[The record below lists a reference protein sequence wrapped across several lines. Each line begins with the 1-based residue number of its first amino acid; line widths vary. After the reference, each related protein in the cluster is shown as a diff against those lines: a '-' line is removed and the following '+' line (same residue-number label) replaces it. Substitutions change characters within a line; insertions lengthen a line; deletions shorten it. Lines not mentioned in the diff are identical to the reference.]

1 MFIRKEREY
10 ASCGFMDFEAL
21 ADFAEELSFDE
32 LLSVNGGCGGGCG
45 GGGGG
50 SYSPSYSPSRSSSGS
65 GSSSSSGCG
74 GTGTSSSSSSSSGC
88 GGRSS
93 TSSSCGGGNENE
105 FIVSETRPTRAE
117 VKNGWSWLLG
127 SEIPDNPES
136 FVPSDD
142 YGSTENR
149 AELSKEYQ
157 VSTFHHGVDIPAPE
171 GTRINAMLPG
181 VVIDVTNSEQL
192 GNSILIQLADN
203 SVIRYSH
210 CDEITVEVGATV
222 LAGDQVAT
230 VGMTGITTG
239 PHVHV
244 SYDGDGDGFYGEDY
258 VDNPNRILC
267 PGY

>member
-1 MFIRKEREY
+1 MFGRKEREY
-10 ASCGFMDFEAL
+10 ASCGVMDFEAL

-32 LLSVNGGCGGGCG
+32 LLSVNGG
-45 GGGGG
+45 
-50 SYSPSYSPSRSSSGS
+50 
-65 GSSSSSGCG
+65 
-74 GTGTSSSSSSSSGC
+74 
-88 GGRSS
+88 
-93 TSSSCGGGNENE
+93 CGGGNENE

-157 VSTFHHGVDIPAPE
+157 VSTFHHGVDIPAPK

-230 VGMTGITTG
+230 VGMIGITTG

>member
-1 MFIRKEREY
+1 MYGRKEREY

-45 GGGGG
+45 GV
-50 SYSPSYSPSRSSSGS
+50 RTT
-65 GSSSSSGCG
+65 SSSSGCG
-74 GTGTSSSSSSSSGC
+74 GRVSTSSSCGGGVKATSSSSSCGGSSSSSSSSGC
-88 GGRSS
+88 GG
-93 TSSSCGGGNENE
+93 GNENG

-222 LAGDQVAT
+222 FAGDQVAT